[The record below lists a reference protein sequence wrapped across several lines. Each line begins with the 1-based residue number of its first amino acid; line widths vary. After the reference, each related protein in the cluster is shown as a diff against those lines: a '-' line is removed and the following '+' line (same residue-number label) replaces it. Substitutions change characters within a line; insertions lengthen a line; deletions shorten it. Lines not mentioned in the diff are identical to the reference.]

1 MDSFRTVAW
10 PTRACWR
17 IGTWYQL
24 FVASWPGARGETRE
38 GEWAMLVDGAN
49 SVGFGL
55 VQVLKNKYKA
65 KLIALARSQAS
76 EPSEPSLWVP
86 LL

>member
-1 MDSFRTVAW
+1 
-10 PTRACWR
+10 
-17 IGTWYQL
+17 
-24 FVASWPGARGETRE
+24 
-38 GEWAMLVDGAN
+38 MLVDGAN